1 MTNGRLIVA
10 AVLAIALFVAV
21 GVALTYR
28 ATEYE
33 PSAEAN
39 LHHAAAAGLPPRGER
54 GVAGTSGAGTSA
66 AATAASSSVPGDTGK
81 AGVPSGAM
89 RMMPR
94 AVARRDALRSARREL
109 IAGFS
114 DLRRP
119 VESCGAQGASFV
131 LGLVA
136 DAGAVR
142 VESARVEGRG
152 PASDSALACAQS
164 ALSGQVIPS
173 AHVFP
178 GRRWEIPFSVAAP
191 TATP

>member
-1 MTNGRLIVA
+1 
-10 AVLAIALFVAV
+10 VLAIALFVAV

-33 PSAEAN
+33 PSTGATLHAPTAGLSPTAERG
-39 LHHAAAAGLPPRGER
+39 AAGTPA
-54 GVAGTSGAGTSA
+54 AGTPA
-66 AATAASSSVPGDTGK
+66 AATAASSVVPGDTGK

-89 RMMPR
+89 RMMPK
-94 AVARRDALRSARREL
+94 AVARRESLRSARREL